1 MSSPDEIRAQI
12 DETREELSDD
22 LSTLQ
27 GRLDPSQKAVDL
39 LDRVAVST
47 RERPWQMGR
56 SHLHRG
62 VGQRLGGIEAVT
74 AVTALT
80 GSS

>member
-22 LSTLQ
+22 LSALQ
-27 GRLDPSQKAVDL
+27 DRLDPSQKAVDL

-47 RERPWQMGR
+47 RERPWQMAAAAFT
-56 SHLHRG
+56 
-62 VGQRLGGIEAVT
+62 VGWASAWAASKL
-74 AVTALT
+74 
-80 GSS
+80 